1 MAIIKLKRSDTPG
14 NTPASLEHGEVAIN
28 IPDKKIY
35 IGSGDTND
43 TAVLIVDGN
52 AVGGGGY
59 TAPTLGSTTLTSGAT
74 ITSITGLSSVTS
86 TSFVGALT
94 GNASTVTNG
103 VYTTDTGTVTN
114 TMLAGSIANNK
125 LTNSSITV
133 NGSSISLG
141 GSATVT
147 ANTTNALT
155 IGTGLSGTSFNGSGA
170 VTIAIDSTVA
180 TLTGGQTLTNKTIS
194 GSDNTLSN
202 IPNASL
208 TNSAITV
215 NGSSISLGGS
225 ATVTATA
232 TNALTL
238 GTGLTGTS
246 YNGSTA
252 VTAAVDTATIATRA
266 YVDSVAQGLHSHATV
281 KTATTDTL
289 AVLTTT
295 AVSYSGGAITWT
307 GGKAATDA
315 SFCDG
320 TTLTANNTESLASK
334 ILVKNEASGLGASK
348 NGTYYVYAARELRRT
363 SDGDTA
369 ADWAGGDFCFV
380 TDGTLYNNTGWVQTE
395 AITTLDTDSILWQQ
409 FSGAGS
415 FTADETTLTLSGTQ
429 FSIKNTYVGQTSI
442 TTLGTIATGTWN
454 ATAIG
459 ATKGG
464 TGQTVYAVGDLL
476 YASTTTALSKLTI
489 GANNYVLTSDGT
501 NPVWT
506 ANTGTGNVVRASSPT
521 LSSPTF
527 TTPILGTPQSGTL
540 TSCTGLP
547 LTTGVTGTL
556 GTANGGTNLTSFT
569 SGGLLYASSTSVLTT
584 GSVFGVTSS
593 GTANRI
599 NISSGASPKANQEFK
614 VSETSFSSSAVIGV
628 YTDVSD
634 NPPGSLGQ
642 GYVNL
647 ISSTGVD
654 SSITLSDGTGSANIS
669 GGSTPLLFTVTP
681 SLYGGP
687 ISVLSAVDNVT
698 DPYVIFGDDGS
709 FNGTSVIIT
718 DTQNTLKL
726 QATTL
731 KIATTTP
738 ASGKIL
744 TCTDSLGTA
753 SWTTSTIITRSV
765 NNITGTTG
773 AGSTAYTD
781 YVYNVTSGTFTL
793 TMPTAA
799 SNTNRY
805 TIKQSG
811 TGVLTIATTSSQTID
826 GSTTYTLNRQYQ
838 AIDLISDGSNWIVV

>member
-1 MAIIKLKRSDTPG
+1 MPNVIKLKRSETAAAA
-14 NTPASLEHGEVAIN
+14 PASLQYGEVAIN
-28 IPDKKIY
+28 VTDKKIY
-35 IGSGDTND
+35 IGNSSGAT
-43 TAVLIVDGN
+43 TLIVDGS
-52 AVGGGGY
+52 ASGY

-74 ITSITGLSSVTS
+74 ITSIAGLTSVTS

-133 NGSSISLG
+133 NGSLISLG

-180 TLTGGQTLTNKTIS
+180 TLTGSQVLTNKTIS

-202 IPNASL
+202 IANASL
-208 TNSAITV
+208 TNSSITV

-281 KTATTDTL
+281 KSATTTTL
-289 AVLTTT
+289 ATLTGAT
-295 AVSYSGGAITWT
+295 VSYAGGAITWT
-307 GGKAATDA
+307 GGNAANGA
-315 SFCDG
+315 SFNDG
-320 TTLTANNTESLASK
+320 TTLTANTTESLASK
-334 ILVKNEASGLGASK
+334 ILVKNEGDGGGLGASK

-363 SDGDTA
+363 SDGDQA
-369 ADWAGGDFCFV
+369 SDWAGGDFCFV

-464 TGQTVYAVGDLL
+464 TGQTTYAAGDLI
-476 YASTTTALSKLTI
+476 YASNTDVLSKLTKPS
-489 GANNYVLTSDGT
+489 ATSFLQMTSAGVPSWTDTIPTTDG
-501 NPVWT
+501 
-506 ANTGTGNVVRASSPT
+506 GTG
-521 LSSPTF
+521 
-527 TTPILGTPQSGTL
+527 
-540 TSCTGLP
+540 
-547 LTTGVTGTL
+547 
-556 GTANGGTNLTSFT
+556 LTSFT
-569 SGGLLYASSTSVLTT
+569 SKGLVYASSASVLAT
-584 GSVFGVTSS
+584 GSVFSVTESSAASNIRKINITSTVGAATGFEATESTYGSTVFIGISSDYYGGLHSYSAPYVSLNNGTTYTSIEVGPAGDSAVPFSAYSFYSQYDGGINLTWLTSS
-593 GTANRI
+593 DNMFYATIKIGFDYSSNSYITFEDNASNGNSI
-599 NISSGASPKANQEFK
+599 NIM
-614 VSETSFSSSAVIGV
+614 
-628 YTDVSD
+628 
-634 NPPGSLGQ
+634 
-642 GYVNL
+642 
-647 ISSTGVD
+647 
-654 SSITLSDGTGSANIS
+654 ANI
-669 GGSTPLLFTVTP
+669 
-681 SLYGGP
+681 
-687 ISVLSAVDNVT
+687 
-698 DPYVIFGDDGS
+698 
-709 FNGTSVIIT
+709 
-718 DTQNTLKL
+718 
-726 QATTL
+726 L
-731 KIATTTP
+731 KINTTTP
-738 ASGKIL
+738 VAGKIL
-744 TCTDSLGTA
+744 TCTDSNGTV
-753 SWTTSTIITRSV
+753 SWED
-765 NNITGTTG
+765 N
-773 AGSTAYTD
+773 
-781 YVYNVTSGTFTL
+781 
-793 TMPTAA
+793 AA
-799 SNTNRY
+799 ADMILFSMGF
-805 TIKQSG
+805 I
-811 TGVLTIATTSSQTID
+811 
-826 GSTTYTLNRQYQ
+826 
-838 AIDLISDGSNWIVV
+838 

>member
-1 MAIIKLKRSDTPG
+1 MPNVIKLKRSETAAAA
-14 NTPASLEHGEVAIN
+14 PASLQYGEVAIN
-28 IPDKKIY
+28 VTDKKIY
-35 IGSGDTND
+35 IGNSSGAT
-43 TAVLIVDGN
+43 TLIVDGS
-52 AVGGGGY
+52 ASGY

-74 ITSITGLSSVTS
+74 ITSIAGLTSVTS

-133 NGSSISLG
+133 NGSLISLG

-180 TLTGGQTLTNKTIS
+180 TLTGSQVLTNKTIS

-202 IPNASL
+202 IANASL
-208 TNSAITV
+208 TNSSIIV

-281 KTATTDTL
+281 KSATTTTL
-289 AVLTTT
+289 ATLTGAT
-295 AVSYSGGAITWT
+295 VSYAGGAITWT
-307 GGKAATDA
+307 GGNAANGA
-315 SFCDG
+315 SFNDG
-320 TTLTANNTESLASK
+320 TTLTANTTESLASK
-334 ILVKNEASGLGASK
+334 ILVKNEGDGGGLGASK

-363 SDGDTA
+363 SDGDQA
-369 ADWAGGDFCFV
+369 SDWAGGDFCFI

-464 TGQTVYAVGDLL
+464 TGQTTYAAGDLL
-476 YASTTTALSKLTI
+476 YASSSSALSKLTI

-506 ANTGTGNVVRASSPT
+506 ANTGTGSVVRATSAT

-569 SGGLLYASSTSVLTT
+569 SKGLVYASSANVLAT
-584 GSVFGVTSS
+584 GSVFGVTES
-593 GTANRI
+593 GGASNTRKI
-599 NISSGASPKANQEFK
+599 NITSTVGVATGFEATESTYGSTAFIGIGSDYDGGLHSYSAPY
-614 VSETSFSSSAVIGV
+614 VSLNNGTTYTSIEVGPAGDSAVPFSAYSFYSQYDGGINL
-628 YTDVSD
+628 TWLTSSD
-634 NPPGSLGQ
+634 NMFYATIKIGFD
-642 GYVNL
+642 Y
-647 ISSTGVD
+647 SSNSYITFEDNASNGN
-654 SSITLSDGTGSANIS
+654 SINIMANI
-669 GGSTPLLFTVTP
+669 
-681 SLYGGP
+681 
-687 ISVLSAVDNVT
+687 
-698 DPYVIFGDDGS
+698 
-709 FNGTSVIIT
+709 
-718 DTQNTLKL
+718 
-726 QATTL
+726 L
-731 KIATTTP
+731 KINTTTP

-744 TCTDSLGTA
+744 TCTDSNGTV
-753 SWTTSTIITRSV
+753 SWED
-765 NNITGTTG
+765 NAG
-773 AGSTAYTD
+773 ATLAI
-781 YVYNVTSGTFTL
+781 YN
-793 TMPTAA
+793 A
-799 SNTNRY
+799 
-805 TIKQSG
+805 
-811 TGVLTIATTSSQTID
+811 GVI
-826 GSTTYTLNRQYQ
+826 
-838 AIDLISDGSNWIVV
+838 